1 MKPLLSALGIMPLII
16 CLPLQAGVIIGG
28 TRVIFAGNNKE
39 TSLNVSN
46 PEQERPYLIQ
56 SWVEGDNGEKAPFLV
71 TPPLFRLDPGQ
82 ENVLRIVLT
91 RGGQP
96 QDRET
101 LYWLN
106 IKSVPQLEKS
116 NNDANVL
123 HLTVKTRLKLFYR
136 PAALAK
142 GADEAWRQLTFS
154 VRGTTLT
161 AHNPTPYYLNLKQIS
176 AGGKP
181 VKATLAALT
190 LAPFARHDYPLPAG
204 PVSPIS
210 WSVITDYGSS
220 TPVQQQTIGR
230 P

>member
-1 MKPLLSALGIMPLII
+1 MKPLFRVFAALLMII

-28 TRVIFAGNNKE
+28 TRVVFAGNNKE

-56 SWVEGDNGEKAPFLV
+56 SWVEGENGEKAPFLV

-91 RGGQP
+91 RSGLP

-116 NNDANVL
+116 NSEANML

-142 GADEAWRQLTFS
+142 GAEEAWRQLTFT
-154 VRGTTLT
+154 VRGNTLS
-161 AHNPTPYYLNLKQIS
+161 AQNPTPYYVNLKQIS
-176 AGGKP
+176 ADGKP
-181 VKATLAALT
+181 VQASLAALT

-204 PVSPIS
+204 AAGQIS

-220 TPVQQQTIGR
+220 TPVQKQTLSR
-230 P
+230 H

>member
-1 MKPLLSALGIMPLII
+1 MKPLLSAVVLLPLII
-16 CLPLQAGVIIGG
+16 PLLPEAGVVIGG

-56 SWVEGDNGEKAPFLV
+56 SWAEGENGGKAPFLV

-91 RGGQP
+91 RGGLP
-96 QDRET
+96 QDRES

-116 NNDANVL
+116 SSGANVL

-142 GADEAWRQLTFS
+142 GAEEAWRQVKFA
-154 VRGTTLT
+154 VRGSTLS
-161 AHNPTPYYLNLKQIS
+161 AHNPTPYYINLKQIT

-181 VKATLAALT
+181 VNATLAALT
-190 LAPFARHDYPLPAG
+190 LAPFARRDYPLPAG
-204 PVSPIS
+204 AAGQIS

-220 TPVQQQTIGR
+220 TPVQHL